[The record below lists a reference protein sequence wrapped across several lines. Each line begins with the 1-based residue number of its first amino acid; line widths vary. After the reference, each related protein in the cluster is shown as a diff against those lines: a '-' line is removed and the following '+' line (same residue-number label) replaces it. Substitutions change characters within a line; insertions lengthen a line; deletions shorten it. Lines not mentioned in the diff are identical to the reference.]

1 MKTTGLGRQCVA
13 EVVGTYILVFFGVGC
28 VHAAVLAGA
37 QSGIWQ
43 VGVVW
48 GVAIALAIY
57 ATSALSGAHINPAIT
72 AAMVAFR
79 GFPVRKA
86 PFYIAAQ
93 LLGALLAAA
102 TLYALF
108 GSVLCDFESAAG
120 IVRGQ
125 GGSEL
130 SAMVYGEYFP
140 NPAVARAMKW
150 PASAVTEPQAMLAE
164 GIGTAFL
171 AFFVFALTDMRNR
184 GRPGGRAGPLLI
196 GLTVSIVISVIAP
209 LTQAGLNPA
218 RDFGPRLFAWL
229 AGWGTVA
236 IPGPRGGFFTVYILA
251 PTLGAMAGAAAYQYL
266 IQPGLPV
273 FQTAVQHR
281 TALNTR
287 RRAMNSVRSVQ
298 PVQLLLVG
306 GFLGAGK
313 TTLLWQAARRL
324 AAGGR
329 HVGLITNDQA
339 PDLVDTGLLVRQG
352 LDVREVAGSC
362 FCCNF
367 PALITAAEALAGDV
381 RADVLIAEPVGSC
394 TDLSAT
400 ILQPLKDKFARRF
413 VLSPLSVLVDPERL
427 ADVLLGRPGRLHD
440 SAAYIVRKQ
449 LEEAD
454 VIVLNKTDLLA
465 PQKLAEL
472 VTLLG
477 ESFPGTAVRCISAL
491 TGQGVDDWLDA
502 VHAGAVGGG
511 VGAVG
516 AAGVVGAAGAIPA
529 NGGIGAAG
537 QKLLDIDYDIYAEGE
552 AVLGWLNASARLSTA
567 ETMPTAKP
575 LECGG
580 EDAALDCP
588 PVAAHPCSI
597 QSGVVVPA
605 SRDSA
610 TALHRLPPAGA
621 CACAPPPAGWA
632 DFARTLLEGLRDDFR
647 RTGARVGHVKLLIS
661 SAGQQCVANLTSTDG
676 EVSVRGQAGN
686 AGRADLVLN
695 ARVEMP
701 PEELESLVRRHLS
714 AASAVEGGIAAEI
727 VHLQS
732 LRPGRPRPTHR
743 YRTVVEEE

>member
-1 MKTTGLGRQCVA
+1 VKTSCLGRECVA

-28 VHAAVLAGA
+28 VHAAVLTGA

-48 GVAIALAIY
+48 GVAISLAIY

-79 GFPVRKA
+79 KFPVRKA

-93 LLGALLAAA
+93 LIGALLAAA

-108 GSVLCDFESAAG
+108 GNVLHNFESAAG

-140 NPAVARAMKW
+140 NPAIARTMKW
-150 PASAVTEPQAMLAE
+150 APASVTLFQAMLAE

-171 AFFVFALTDMRNR
+171 AFFVFAVTDARNR
-184 GRPGGRAGPLLI
+184 GGPGRRLGPLFI
-196 GLTVSIVISVIAP
+196 GLAVSIVISVIAP

-218 RDFGPRLFAWL
+218 RDFGPRLFAWF
-229 AGWGTVA
+229 AGWGDVA
-236 IPGPRGGFFTVYILA
+236 IPGPQGGFFTVYILA
-251 PTLGAMAGAAAYQYL
+251 PILGALAGAAAYQYL
-266 IQPGLPV
+266 IRPGLPIV
-273 FQTAVQHR
+273 ETAAQHSR
-281 TALNTR
+281 ALKIR
-287 RRAMNSVRSVQ
+287 RRVMNYTQ

-324 AAGGR
+324 AARGR

-339 PDLVDTGLLVRQG
+339 PDLVDTGLLTRQG
-352 LDVREVAGSC
+352 FDVREVAGSC

-381 RADVLIAEPVGSC
+381 SADVLIAEPVGSC

-400 ILQPLKDKFARRF
+400 ILQPLKDKFARQF
-413 VLSPLSVLVDPERL
+413 VLAPLSVLVDPERL

-454 VIVLNKTDLLA
+454 VIVLNKTDLL
-465 PQKLAEL
+465 PPGKLAEL
-472 VTLLG
+472 VGLLG
-477 ESFPGTAVRCISAL
+477 ESFPGAHVRCISAL
-491 TGQGVDDWLDA
+491 TGQGVEEWLDA
-502 VHAGAVGGG
+502 VQAGAVGGNG
-511 VGAVG
+511 AAGAVGAVG
-516 AAGVVGAAGAIPA
+516 K
-529 NGGIGAAG
+529 
-537 QKLLDIDYDIYAEGE
+537 KLLDIDYDIYAEGE
-552 AVLGWLNASARLSTA
+552 AVLGWLNASVRLST
-567 ETMPTAKP
+567 
-575 LECGG
+575 G
-580 EDAALDCP
+580 AAGQACP
-588 PVAAHPCSI
+588 S
-597 QSGVVVPA
+597 A
-605 SRDSA
+605 S
-610 TALHRLPPAGA
+610 A
-621 CACAPPPAGWA
+621 CACALPAGWA
-632 DFARTLLEGLRDDFR
+632 GFCRTLLEGLREDFR
-647 RTGARVGHVKLLIS
+647 RRGARVGHVKLLL
-661 SAGQQCVANLTSTDG
+661 SAGNEQCLANLTSTDG
-676 EVSVRGQAGN
+676 EVCVRGQAGN
-686 AGRADLVLN
+686 AGRAELVLN
-695 ARVEMP
+695 ARVEMS
-701 PEELESLVRRHLS
+701 PEELEALVRRHLS
-714 AASAVEGGIAAEI
+714 AAAAGGVAAEI

-743 YRTVVEEE
+743 YRCVVEP